1 MAARSVSVVPVTDAH
16 LQQLAPHLRPADV
29 AEVDASCGL
38 APLEALRASVAVS
51 EEAWAGLVDGEV
63 VAVFGVAPAAGAAS
77 SLLTGPEAHVVWL
90 LTGMAVHKHAVTFAR
105 CSRLVLAALL
115 SRYPALC
122 NAVDARNRAALRW
135 ATWLGFGVGT
145 PAPFGVAQLPFVPI
159 GIDRE
164 AARWTH

>member
-115 SRYPALC
+115 SRYPAL
-122 NAVDARNRAALRW
+122 
-135 ATWLGFGVGT
+135 GFGVGT
-145 PAPFGVAQLPFVPI
+145 PAPFGVAQLPLVPI